1 MKIAYIVA
9 CIIFCLA
16 LDGCRPSKSSDLKTI
31 NTQDTPTVLTSK
43 NILDAPLTY
52 HYLILN
58 KNNVSLLRS
67 ITSQDTLNVLFAL
80 NRVDSLHL
88 SSQDTLIVP
97 DTFIADLR
105 AYATFPSHLDELNTI
120 HKIIIINIFLQDFGA
135 YEHGKLIHWGPLSMG
150 KETTP
155 TPTGLFFTNWKSK
168 RAISTDNP
176 DWIMNWYFN
185 LENTRGVSIHEYALP
200 GYAASHAC
208 IRMLHSD
215 AFWFY
220 YWADQWIL
228 ESDTKISAY
237 GTPAIIFGQYPYGK
251 QKPWLKL
258 SDNKTTQF
266 ISKEEVLG
274 VLQGHLSLILE
285 RQAQRDTL
293 ITNAK
298 KQAKVN

>member
-1 MKIAYIVA
+1 MKITYIVA
-9 CIIFCLA
+9 FIIFYLTFN
-16 LDGCRPSKSSDLKTI
+16 GCRPSKSNDLKTI
-31 NTQDTPTVLTSK
+31 NKHDTPTVVISK
-43 NILDAPLTY
+43 NISDTPHTY
-52 HYLILN
+52 HLLVLN
-58 KNNVSLLRS
+58 KNNISLLRS
-67 ITSQDTLNVLFAL
+67 ITSHDKLNVLFAL

-88 SSQDTLIVP
+88 FSQDTLVIP
-97 DTFIADLR
+97 DTFITDLR
-105 AYATFPSHLDELNTI
+105 AYSPFPSQVDELNTV
-120 HKIIIINIFLQDFGA
+120 HKIIFINYTTQDFGA
-135 YEHGKLIHWGPLSMG
+135 YEHGKLLRWGPISMG
-150 KETTP
+150 NESTP

-168 RAISTDNP
+168 RTISTDNP

-185 LENTRGVSIHEYALP
+185 LDNSRGVSIHEYALP

-220 YWADQWIL
+220 YWADQWML
-228 ESDTKISAY
+228 ESKTKISAY
-237 GTPAIIFGQYPYGK
+237 GTPAIIFGQYLYGK

-258 SDNKTTQF
+258 SDNKTILP

-285 RQAQRDTL
+285 RQAIRDTL

-298 KQAKVN
+298 K